1 MNFIIFPLTYRMQIF
16 NNFTT
21 NFVVMTIPPAML
33 QCRFNSSSNKP
44 QSNQRKWWKCL
55 VSTLKLMKIQFLFP
69 SNRQMS
75 FSLSS
80 AKGTDPYDQ
89 VQFPILNS
97 HEKCKLFLQ
106 DIFVTKAQLIVVPC
120 TVFWQGKVKSEGGTE
135 LYQGPSLPHQWG
147 LDTEAIIKTKPDRGL
162 LNRYWQT
169 GVVGLSIRESKGSQ
183 SQIDFLQGVSTQRGW
198 RLLCRVRSH
207 LLRDQYPGIFDSQDR
222 EAE

>member
-106 DIFVTKAQLIVVPC
+106 DISVTKGSTNCSTMHRFLTGERLNLREGQNCI
-120 TVFWQGKVKSEGGTE
+120 KVRVSHTSEG
-135 LYQGPSLPHQWG
+135 L
-147 LDTEAIIKTKPDRGL
+147 
-162 LNRYWQT
+162 
-169 GVVGLSIRESKGSQ
+169 
-183 SQIDFLQGVSTQRGW
+183 TQR
-198 RLLCRVRSH
+198 L
-207 LLRDQYPGIFDSQDR
+207 
-222 EAE
+222 

>member
-106 DIFVTKAQLIVVPC
+106 DISVTKGSTNCSTMHRFLTGERLNLREGQNCIEVWVSH
-120 TVFWQGKVKSEGGTE
+120 TSEG
-135 LYQGPSLPHQWG
+135 L
-147 LDTEAIIKTKPDRGL
+147 
-162 LNRYWQT
+162 
-169 GVVGLSIRESKGSQ
+169 
-183 SQIDFLQGVSTQRGW
+183 TQR
-198 RLLCRVRSH
+198 L
-207 LLRDQYPGIFDSQDR
+207 
-222 EAE
+222 

>member
-80 AKGTDPYDQ
+80 AKGTDPHDQ

-97 HEKCKLFLQ
+97 HKKCKLFLQ

-120 TVFWQGKVKSEGGTE
+120 TVFWQEKGLIWGRDRTVSRSESPT
-135 LYQGPSLPHQWG
+135 PVRAWH
-147 LDTEAIIKTKPDRGL
+147 RGY
-162 LNRYWQT
+162 NQNKAWQRT
-169 GVVGLSIRESKGSQ
+169 S
-183 SQIDFLQGVSTQRGW
+183 
-198 RLLCRVRSH
+198 
-207 LLRDQYPGIFDSQDR
+207 
-222 EAE
+222 